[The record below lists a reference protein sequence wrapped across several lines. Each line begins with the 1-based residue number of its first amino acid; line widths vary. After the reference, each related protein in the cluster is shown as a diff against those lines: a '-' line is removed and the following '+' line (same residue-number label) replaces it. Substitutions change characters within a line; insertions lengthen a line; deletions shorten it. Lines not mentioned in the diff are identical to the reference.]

1 MSVESGEQSDTDQN
15 ETFLFDFLNH
25 QNRFPIYATFFA
37 FEEEDEDNRAFF
49 SQHHMSFTSH
59 VLSRQKQTD
68 GWLREKRTS
77 TNASRYFTVKIE
89 DTKMLELIL
98 EHAYGVASMNELFMF
113 SYSDRL
119 SIQQE
124 VETTY
129 RKTRVLEDRFVYP
142 EDTTVVIVG
151 HDGTMLYLLSNE
163 EHFAYDLRTDWAKR
177 LRQQLPN
184 DTMIRQLNGELF
196 ADL

>member
-1 MSVESGEQSDTDQN
+1 
-15 ETFLFDFLNH
+15 
-25 QNRFPIYATFFA
+25 
-37 FEEEDEDNRAFF
+37 
-49 SQHHMSFTSH
+49 
-59 VLSRQKQTD
+59 
-68 GWLREKRTS
+68 
-77 TNASRYFTVKIE
+77 
-89 DTKMLELIL
+89 
-98 EHAYGVASMNELFMF
+98 MNELFMF
-113 SYSDRL
+113 SYSNRL

-124 VETTY
+124 VETMY

>member
-1 MSVESGEQSDTDQN
+1 
-15 ETFLFDFLNH
+15 
-25 QNRFPIYATFFA
+25 
-37 FEEEDEDNRAFF
+37 
-49 SQHHMSFTSH
+49 
-59 VLSRQKQTD
+59 
-68 GWLREKRTS
+68 
-77 TNASRYFTVKIE
+77 
-89 DTKMLELIL
+89 
-98 EHAYGVASMNELFMF
+98 MNELFMF

-142 EDTTVVIVG
+142 EDTTVVIVD

-163 EHFAYDLRTDWAKR
+163 EQFAYDLRTDWANR

-184 DTMIRQLNGELF
+184 DTVIRQLNGEMF